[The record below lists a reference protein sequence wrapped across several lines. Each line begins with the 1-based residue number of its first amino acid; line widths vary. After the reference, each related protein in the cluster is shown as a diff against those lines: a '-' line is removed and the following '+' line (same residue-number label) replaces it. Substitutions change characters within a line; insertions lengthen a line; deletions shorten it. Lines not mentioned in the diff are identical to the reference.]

1 VIYGPSTCRAN
12 AHVAK
17 SLATRIGSVCA
28 PTEAAEPDRI
38 RGAEPDR
45 TYGLMKRGPLFLA
58 IAVGLAGCAS
68 SDEAPAAAPSDHVSA
83 TQGSQEDPSGS
94 PSPLPE
100 VPSEAV
106 RFRASDGTRIEGR
119 LFGGGQVAI
128 VLAHQVDQ
136 VQSAW
141 YAFAGELAGRGYVA
155 LTFNFRGYCP
165 GGADGCS
172 GEGSAGTD
180 GWQDVAGAVRFL
192 NERGVKRVFLTGA
205 SMGGWAVL
213 EAAVRGV
220 PVNGVVTLS
229 GVPTV
234 GYDIT
239 RAGLARVD
247 IPLVFVVGR
256 FESSLARSVR
266 RVHRLAPEPKE
277 LLVLP
282 TGEHGTNLLRY
293 AAPEVQAK
301 LRVLL
306 YATYGHP

>member
-1 VIYGPSTCRAN
+1 
-12 AHVAK
+12 
-17 SLATRIGSVCA
+17 
-28 PTEAAEPDRI
+28 
-38 RGAEPDR
+38 
-45 TYGLMKRGPLFLA
+45 MKRGPLFLA

-68 SDEAPAAAPSDHVSA
+68 SDEAPAAAPSEHVSA
-83 TQGSQEDPSGS
+83 TQGSQADPSGS

-106 RFRASDGTRIEGR
+106 RFSASDGTRIEGR
-119 LFGGGQVAI
+119 LFGTGQVAI

-141 YAFAGELAGRGYVA
+141 YSFAEELAGRGYAA

-172 GEGSAGTD
+172 GDGSVGTD

-192 NERGVKRVFLTGA
+192 NEHGAKRVFLTGA
-205 SMGGWAVL
+205 SIGGWAVL
-213 EAAVRGV
+213 EAVVR
-220 PVNGVVTLS
+220 

-239 RAGLARVD
+239 RPGLLRVD

-256 FESSLARSVR
+256 FDGSLARAVR

-293 AAPEVQAK
+293 AAPKVQAK
-301 LRVLL
+301 LRGLV

>member
-1 VIYGPSTCRAN
+1 VIYGPLDLPRKRARRQ
-12 AHVAK
+12 V
-17 SLATRIGSVCA
+17 LRTRIGSACA
-28 PTEAAEPDRI
+28 PTEPLRPAEI

-83 TQGSQEDPSGS
+83 TQGSKDDAGGS
-94 PSPLPE
+94 PSRLPE

-119 LFGGGQVAI
+119 LFGDGQVAI

-172 GEGSAGTD
+172 GEGSVGTD

-205 SMGGWAVL
+205 SIGGWAVL

-220 PVNGVVTLS
+220 PVDGVVTLS

-239 RAGLARVD
+239 RAGLSRVD

-256 FESSLARSVR
+256 FDGSLARAVR

-301 LRVLL
+301 LRELM

>member
-1 VIYGPSTCRAN
+1 VIYGPLDLPRKRARRQ
-12 AHVAK
+12 V
-17 SLATRIGSVCA
+17 LRTRIGSACA
-28 PTEAAEPDRI
+28 PTEPLRPAEI

-83 TQGSQEDPSGS
+83 TQGSKDDAGGS
-94 PSPLPE
+94 PSRLPE

-119 LFGGGQVAI
+119 LFGDGQVAI

-172 GEGSAGTD
+172 GEGSVGTD

-192 NERGVKRVFLTGA
+192 NERVFLTGA
-205 SMGGWAVL
+205 SIGGWAVL

-220 PVNGVVTLS
+220 PVDGVVTLS

-239 RAGLARVD
+239 PAGLSRVD

-256 FESSLARSVR
+256 FDGSLARAVR

-301 LRVLL
+301 LRELM